1 MTRMAKFDRHL
12 RKATREISY
21 AHSAETKAGRAV
33 IRTVEN
39 LTGRLFL
46 IRKAKG
52 YEHEVAQGRDFWR
65 VMVERYKL
73 QLDVTRGALENIP
86 KEGPIVVISNHPYG
100 ILDGLMLGHIMSEAR
115 GDFRILAHEVF
126 KRAEELDRVIL
137 PVSFDE
143 TKAAVR
149 LNLNTRKTAFD
160 FLKNGGAIGVFPGG
174 TVSTAL
180 RPFGEPLDPGWRTFT
195 AKLIAKSGATV
206 VPIFFEGHNSRFFQ
220 VASHVHVTLRMALL
234 VNEFRKR
241 VGNSVR
247 VAVGEPIAQDEIEA
261 RSGDPRALMDYLRA
275 ETYALSP
282 RPLDYSSLG
291 FEFTDVHRRQ
301 A

>member
-1 MTRMAKFDRHL
+1 MAKPDRNL
-12 RKATREISY
+12 RTATREISY

-39 LTGRLFL
+39 LTGRLSL

-52 YEHEVAQGRDFWR
+52 YEKEVAEGRDFWR

-73 QLDVTRGALENIP
+73 ELDVTGGALSNIP
-86 KEGPIVVISNHPYG
+86 KDGPVIVISNHPYG

-126 KRAEELDRVIL
+126 KRAEELDRIIL

-143 TKAAVR
+143 TKDAVR
-149 LNLNTRKTAFD
+149 LNLNTRKTALD
-160 FLKNGGAIGVFPGG
+160 FLKDGGAIGVFPGG

-180 RPFGEPLDPGWRTFT
+180 RPFGAPLDPGWRTFT
-195 AKLIAKSGATV
+195 AKLIARSGAAV

-241 VGNSVR
+241 VGNKVR
-247 VAVGEPIAQDEIEA
+247 VVVGDPVSRQDIEK
-261 RSGDPRALMDYLRA
+261 RSGDPRALMDFLRA

-282 RPLDYSSLG
+282 TPVDCSNLG
-291 FEFTDVHRRQ
+291 FEFTDVHRR

>member
-1 MTRMAKFDRHL
+1 MAKLDRNL
-12 RKATREISY
+12 RTATREISY

-39 LTGRLFL
+39 LTGRLSL

-52 YEHEVAQGRDFWR
+52 YEKEVAEGRDFWR

-73 QLDVTRGALENIP
+73 ELDVTGGALSNIP
-86 KEGPIVVISNHPYG
+86 KDGPVIVISNHPYG

-126 KRAEELDRVIL
+126 KRAEELDRIIL

-143 TKAAVR
+143 TKEAVR
-149 LNLNTRKTAFD
+149 LNLNTRKTALD
-160 FLKNGGAIGVFPGG
+160 FLNDGGAIGVFPGG

-180 RPFGEPLDPGWRTFT
+180 RPFGAPLDPGWRTFT
-195 AKLIAKSGATV
+195 AKLIARSGATV

-241 VGNSVR
+241 VGNKVR
-247 VAVGEPIAQDEIEA
+247 VVVGDPVSRQDIEK
-261 RSGDPRALMDYLRA
+261 RSGDPRALMDFLRA

-282 RPLDYSSLG
+282 TPVDCSTLG
-291 FEFTDVHRRQ
+291 FEFTDVHRR